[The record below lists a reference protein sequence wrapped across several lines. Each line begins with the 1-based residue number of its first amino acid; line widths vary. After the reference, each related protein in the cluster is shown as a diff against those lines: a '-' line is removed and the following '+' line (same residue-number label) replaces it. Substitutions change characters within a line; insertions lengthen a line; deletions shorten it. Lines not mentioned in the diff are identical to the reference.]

1 MELNVTL
8 EHRDARD
15 YVSPPYNLDQPPS
28 YYVLVVLFFRSFL
41 RQYLKEWG
49 PNWQREAPQRFVYL
63 DRFQS
68 ELFPE
73 GNRRVRHSQ
82 PGAPANSTIGY
93 DDLSYLTVTK
103 SERQRNQVVR
113 RSGRSGETAN
123 RWLHQDRDR
132 GRSQTDRTRRSS
144 GNLQK
149 LRFSRKLRYLFA
161 SPSRLSG
168 TPGAGDGLRSSKGR
182 RRLPAILP
190 LAGPVSAAWPKTDP
204 LLHGKFR
211 KWIAHDRNRGCH
223 RRSNPIDHVREIA
236 FLEKGNCVRRD
247 LMRAY

>member
-28 YYVLVVLFFRSFL
+28 YYVLGGLFFRSFL
-41 RQYLKEWG
+41 VNISKNGVRTGKEKR
-49 PNWQREAPQRFVYL
+49 PSAFVYL

-73 GNRRVRHSQ
+73 GNRRVVILSQ
-82 PGAPANSTIGY
+82 VLPANSTIGY

-103 SERQRNQVVR
+103 VNGKEIKSLGD
-113 RSGRSGETAN
+113 SGRSGETAN

-144 GNLQK
+144 GIY
-149 LRFSRKLRYLFA
+149 RSSGSPGKLRYLFA

-190 LAGPVSAAWPKTDP
+190 FGGPGEPGLAK
-204 LLHGKFR
+204 
-211 KWIAHDRNRGCH
+211 NRSTSS
-223 RRSNPIDHVREIA
+223 R
-236 FLEKGNCVRRD
+236 
-247 LMRAY
+247 